1 MLNLYRMQAG
11 VFAENNENILDFYT
25 NPKVAESLVSNLL
38 GRWESADVDL
48 DNFSPI
54 KVKPDFDGLNL
65 AEFEVGIPQPA
76 NQKPTADPLLTSPES
91 SRGIDLMSCSNYETD
106 GKGFDSFN

>member
-25 NPKVAESLVSNLL
+25 NPKVAESLVKNLL

-54 KVKPDFDGLNL
+54 KVKIDFDGLNL
-65 AEFEVGIPQPA
+65 AEFEVAQQQPA
-76 NQKPTADPLLTSPES
+76 NQKPTAAHLEDSPES
-91 SRGIDLMSCSNYETD
+91 SPGIDLISSSNYETD